1 MTQQRPPRLAVPC
14 SKCGWFHRRSAEQ
27 IRAEREA
34 TVAANQAEHKRK
46 HTYAVRREH
55 VGYRFSMF
63 KAQAARR
70 GKEVELR
77 QLDFA
82 KLLRRPC
89 LYCGAT
95 QRIGI
100 DRVQNNGHYTRENS
114 VPCCASCNYMKG
126 TLRLRDFAE
135 RARCISTRLGAL
147 ARTQSA

>member
-1 MTQQRPPRLAVPC
+1 MTKQQRPLAVPC

-27 IRAEREA
+27 IQAEREA
-34 TVAANQAEHKRK
+34 TIAADRAERK
-46 HTYAVRREH
+46 HKQTYAVRREH

-70 GKEVELR
+70 GKAVELR

-89 LYCGAT
+89 LYCGST
-95 QRIGI
+95 HRIGI
-100 DRVQNNGHYTRENS
+100 DRVRNDGHYTRENS

-135 RARCISTRLGAL
+135 RARRISTRLGAL

>member
-1 MTQQRPPRLAVPC
+1 M
-14 SKCGWFHRRSAEQ
+14 SIFKSA
-27 IRAEREA
+27 
-34 TVAANQAEHKRK
+34 
-46 HTYAVRREH
+46 
-55 VGYRFSMF
+55 GS
-63 KAQAARR
+63 ARR

>member
-1 MTQQRPPRLAVPC
+1 MTKQQRPLAVPC

-27 IRAEREA
+27 IQAEREA
-34 TVAANQAEHKRK
+34 TIAADRAERK
-46 HTYAVRREH
+46 HKQTYAVRREH

-70 GKEVELR
+70 GKAVELR

-89 LYCGAT
+89 LYCGST
-95 QRIGI
+95 HRIGI
-100 DRVQNNGHYTRENS
+100 DRVRNDGHYTRENS

-135 RARCISTRLGAL
+135 RARCISARLGAL

>member
-34 TVAANQAEHKRK
+34 TVAANQAERIRK

-89 LYCGAT
+89 LYCGST
-95 QRIGI
+95 HRISI
-100 DRVQNNGHYTRENS
+100 DRVRNDGDYMRKNS
-114 VPCCASCNYMKG
+114 VPCCS
-126 TLRLRDFAE
+126 
-135 RARCISTRLGAL
+135 
-147 ARTQSA
+147 

>member
-1 MTQQRPPRLAVPC
+1 MTKQQRPLAVPC

-27 IRAEREA
+27 IQAEREA
-34 TVAANQAEHKRK
+34 TIAADRAERK
-46 HTYAVRREH
+46 HKQTYAVRREH

-70 GKEVELR
+70 GKAVELR

-89 LYCGAT
+89 LYCGST
-95 QRIGI
+95 HRIGI
-100 DRVQNNGHYTRENS
+100 DRVRNDGHYTRENS

>member
-1 MTQQRPPRLAVPC
+1 MTKQQRPLAVPC

-27 IRAEREA
+27 IQAERVATIAADRAERK
-34 TVAANQAEHKRK
+34 HKQ
-46 HTYAVRREH
+46 TYAVRREH

-70 GKEVELR
+70 GKAVELR

-89 LYCGAT
+89 LYCGST
-95 QRIGI
+95 HRIGI
-100 DRVQNNGHYTRENS
+100 DRVRNDGHYTRENS